1 MVILKLEPRFSP
13 FQMPCVIIGTI
24 VNEKPNF
31 MCVTWVNRVNRT
43 PPLYMVSI
51 NKTHYTLEGIKKNKV
66 FSINFP
72 SCDLVK
78 KVDYIGITS
87 GKHVDKSK
95 VFDIFY
101 GIIKAPLIEECPLT
115 IELSLTNL
123 IELPDHYMVIGTAVN
138 TYFNEEYLT
147 DGLPDFKK
155 MNLIIYTGIKNKQ
168 AYWSIG
174 EKLADAFKIGKE
186 LKE

>member
-1 MVILKLEPRFSP
+1 
-13 FQMPCVIIGTI
+13 MPCVIIGTI

-31 MCVTWVNRVNRT
+31 MCVTWVNRVNRK

-51 NKTHYTLEGIKKNKV
+51 NKTHYTMEGIKKNKE

-87 GKHVDKSK
+87 GRHADKSK
-95 VFDIFY
+95 VFKIHY
-101 GIIKAPLIEECPLT
+101 GEIKAPMIEECPLT
-115 IELSLTNL
+115 IELTLNDL

-138 TYFNEEYLT
+138 TYSDEEYLT
-147 DGLPDFKK
+147 EGLTDFKK
-155 MNLIIYTGIKNKQ
+155 MNLMIYTGIKNKQ

-174 EKLADAFKIGKE
+174 EKQGKAFKIGKE
-186 LKE
+186 FKTRLGK